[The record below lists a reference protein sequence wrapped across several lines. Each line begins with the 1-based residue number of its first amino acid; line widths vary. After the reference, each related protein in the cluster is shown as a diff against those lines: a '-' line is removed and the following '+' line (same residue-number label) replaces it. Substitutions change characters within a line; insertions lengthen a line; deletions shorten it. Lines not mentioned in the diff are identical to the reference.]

1 MCFLCFHFGSF
12 SFLFVLSWFAC
23 LCLIS
28 FCIIIIIIVCL
39 FFQMRERRGNGED
52 LGGRGDGEDVGGV
65 GDTLNF
71 NKRKLEGESS
81 ACPGNSTVIL
91 AFRSLTNN
99 SLPLN
104 L

>member
-1 MCFLCFHFGSF
+1 
-12 SFLFVLSWFAC
+12 
-23 LCLIS
+23 
-28 FCIIIIIIVCL
+28 
-39 FFQMRERRGNGED
+39 MRERGGNGED
-52 LGGRGDGEDVGGV
+52 LSGRGDGEDVGGV